1 MTLRNRLT
9 HFRASFRY
17 RLFLTFTAVTAAITL
32 LFTALFVAREIHGY
46 RALLREKAAL
56 LASLLA
62 NDIRLNL
69 YAEDRT
75 ALARRADQALATPGV
90 AGVFIING
98 EGIVMLE
105 RQRKGL
111 GEDSAFISAWVPVY
125 AGTLSSSAESAL
137 TGVTPQAR
145 PIGKVRLDMDTTGL
159 TRKITALVVLAIV
172 AALGFWCLVSFFGY
186 LALRRVTQSFNTL
199 MAGIDKMRQ
208 GDLTTRIAGNDH
220 DEAGRAALAVNS
232 LAATLLD
239 REAENTRLQ
248 NELLQAMRLEV
259 QEEKRQVMAKLIQ
272 TNRMTS
278 LGLLVSSMAHE
289 INNPNGSIRLAGQ
302 FLGKAWKDA
311 TPLLA
316 AVASDEGDFRL
327 GGIPYSTAREEIDK
341 ALGTIVRNTDR
352 IEQVIRDL
360 RSYGLGERNE
370 FRTDVEA
377 NQVVN
382 NALAIIRAHGRRS
395 NLSVAVDLAPDLP
408 GITGNANQLE
418 QVVLNLLMNAIQAL
432 PDGRGTVSVAT
443 GLDPFTDNIVISVKD
458 DGEGIS
464 SEAMN
469 HLFEPFFSTRI
480 DRGGSGLGLYIT
492 SFIVTE
498 HKGRMEVESGIGA
511 GTTVRVFLP
520 PTEPTEPVE

>member
-1 MTLRNRLT
+1 MTFLSRIA

-17 RLFLTFTAVTAAITL
+17 RLFLTFTAVTAGITI
-32 LFTALFVAREIHGY
+32 LFTTLFVAREIHGY
-46 RALLREKAAL
+46 RALLQEKAAL

-69 YAEDRT
+69 YAEDRS
-75 ALARRADQALATPGV
+75 ALERRADRALETPGV

-105 RQRKGL
+105 RQRKGVR
-111 GEDSAFISAWVPVY
+111 DNSSVISAWGPVF

-137 TGVTPQAR
+137 TGISPQAQ
-145 PIGKVRLDMDTTGL
+145 PIGKVRLDMETTEL
-159 TRKITALVVLAIV
+159 TRKITVLICFAIV
-172 AALGFWCLVSFFGY
+172 SAVCFWALVSFFSY
-186 LALRRVTQSFNTL
+186 LALRRVTQSFNAL
-199 MAGIDKMRQ
+199 MDGIDKLRQ
-208 GDLTTRIAGNDH
+208 GNLSFRIAGSER
-220 DEAGRAALAVNS
+220 DEPGRAALAVNAM
-232 LAATLLD
+232 AASLLD
-239 REAENTRLQ
+239 REAENERLQ
-248 NELLQAMRLEV
+248 KELLQAMQLEV

-302 FLGKAWKDA
+302 FLSKAWKDA
-311 TPLLA
+311 TPILE
-316 AVASDEGDFRL
+316 AVASDEGDFQL
-327 GGIPYSTAREEIDK
+327 GGIQYSAARDEIDK
-341 ALGTIVRNTDR
+341 ALGTIARNTDR

-360 RSYGLGERNE
+360 RAYGLGERNE
-370 FRTDVEA
+370 FRTDVDP
-377 NQVVN
+377 NQVVG

-395 NLSVAVDLAPDLP
+395 NLSISVDQAASLP
-408 GITGNANQLE
+408 VITGNANQLE
-418 QVVLNLLMNAIQAL
+418 QVVLNLLMNSIQAL
-432 PDGRGTVSVAT
+432 PDGQGNVIVGTR
-443 GLDPFTDNIVISVKD
+443 LDPYTGQVVISVKD

-480 DRGGSGLGLYIT
+480 ERGGSGLGLYIT
-492 SFIVTE
+492 SFIVSE
-498 HKGRMEVESGIGA
+498 HKGRMEVESGVGA

-520 PTEPTEPVE
+520 PTTPTEPAE